1 MKLSKY
7 FMMAAA
13 SLALFA
19 CSNDEDVPGLNGE
32 GTKSVALKLDGLSS
46 GTSTKA
52 VGDSEVD
59 QDGQKIGLSNM
70 TIYFTDGTNILKKE
84 VLNSESPAWSEL
96 TGAGHIFHQLP
107 ADVSQIQIVGNTT
120 GKTITETSVANLKNS
135 VLNAAGEQT
144 FTNVTLFG
152 EDTSLEGPTDDGE
165 DGHGNV
171 LYTATVDLKPLVAR
185 FEIGNI
191 GCSDMGDPTCAIKK
205 YDLRVI
211 GLMDFNSAVKLNGTA
226 AGTEYT
232 VANVLEPGS
241 EPAEDKV
248 VFGEANADADWAW
261 DKISGEGSTG
271 INSKGSW
278 NPKKEDGQEGKFVYQ
293 FIPNKLADGSMAQ
306 IKLVLDNIEWADGT
320 KNPFN
325 SVVTAKFQKGG
336 QDLDTFEAGKIYT
349 VNYQFPS
356 EKIGPWNPG
365 DVKCVLL
372 NVTVANWE
380 VVALTPVFE

>member
-19 CSNDEDVPGLNGE
+19 CSNDEDIPGLNGE
-32 GTKSVALKLDGLSS
+32 GTKSVALKLDALSS

-52 VGDSEVD
+52 VGDPQSA
-59 QDGQKIGLSNM
+59 GQVALSNV

-84 VLNSESPAWSEL
+84 TLSTSNTAEWGEL
-96 TGAGHIFHQLP
+96 TTTGHIFHQLP
-107 ADVSQIQIVGNTT
+107 STVSQVQIVGNSA

-191 GCSDMGDPTCAIKK
+191 ACT
-205 YDLRVI
+205 DLGSGPVKQFDLSVI
-211 GLMDFNSAVKLNGTA
+211 GLMDFNSGVTLAGA
-226 AGTEYT
+226 ASGTEYT
-232 VANVLEPGS
+232 LANVLEPGS
-241 EPAEDKV
+241 SPEEGKV
-248 VFGEANADADWAW
+248 IFGEADVEAGWTW
-261 DKISGEGSTG
+261 DKIAGATN
-271 INSKGSW
+271 ITTTDPW
-278 NPKKEDGQEGKFVYQ
+278 NPETNKKFVYQ
-293 FIPNKLADGSMAQ
+293 FIPNKLANGKMAQ
-306 IKLVLDNIEWADGT
+306 VKLVLDNVKWTDGT
-320 KNPFN
+320 SNPFN
-325 SVVTAKFQKGG
+325 SVVTAKFQKDG
-336 QDLDTFEAGKIYT
+336 QDLTAFEAGKIYT
-349 VNYQFPS
+349 VDYKFKGENV
-356 EKIGPWNPG
+356 GPWNPD
-365 DVKCVLL
+365 DVKCVQI
-372 NVTVANWE
+372 NVTVASWE